1 MGAGWE
7 HVFSGHEHPAE
18 PMGNFTQR
26 AQRPQRLM
34 VRDGGAVCCFP
45 EVSQAKG
52 PILAGTTGK
61 RISFLHLLQGPLL
74 VCLCAVVLLGAGCT
88 VVTANRVFPTVAW
101 SWSAAAQEQRREDAM
116 TRANAQS
123 ARRQAERKAQSAG
136 RQASDSQTNNPP
148 RVVPVDKPVSNPPS
162 SDYGATSP
170 VNK

>member
-1 MGAGWE
+1 
-7 HVFSGHEHPAE
+7 
-18 PMGNFTQR
+18 
-26 AQRPQRLM
+26 M
-34 VRDGGAVCCFP
+34 VRDGGAVCFFP

-61 RISFLHLLQGPLL
+61 TISFLHLLQGPLL
-74 VCLCAVVLLGAGCT
+74 VCLCALVLLGAGCT

-101 SWSAAAQEQRREDAM
+101 SWSADAKEQRREDAM
-116 TRANAQS
+116 TRAN
-123 ARRQAERKAQSAG
+123 AQSAG

-148 RVVPVDKPVSNPPS
+148 RVALPAAVSNPPS